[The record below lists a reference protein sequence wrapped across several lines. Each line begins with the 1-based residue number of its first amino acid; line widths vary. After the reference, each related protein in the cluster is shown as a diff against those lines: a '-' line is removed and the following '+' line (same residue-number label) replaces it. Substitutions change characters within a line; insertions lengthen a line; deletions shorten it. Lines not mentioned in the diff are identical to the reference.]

1 MRRNETLRR
10 TFLVFACINALSKK
24 ILRTALHA
32 GKNISLFVKNIRHI
46 FQITSHIFQNICLVF
61 SGFCH
66 VLISMKLQKRF
77 SSLSAQMPRRKNSC
91 VSHISPH
98 FFRSVRHMFHTIPH
112 KWHFLR
118 SKRTKLLPKWYKK
131 TFTNIKF
138 AAFRNICIISRY
150 FCTPIFQ
157 ILFCTKYVMR

>member
-1 MRRNETLRR
+1 MRRNETFRR

-32 GKNISLFVKNIRHI
+32 EKNISLFVKNIRHI

-77 SSLSAQMPRRKNSC
+77 SSLSAQMHAEKIRVFPTFLPTFSVPPGTC
-91 VSHISPH
+91 STQSHTSGTSYVQNAQNCSRNGIK
-98 FFRSVRHMFHTIPH
+98 RHLQT
-112 KWHFLR
+112 
-118 SKRTKLLPKWYKK
+118 
-131 TFTNIKF
+131 
-138 AAFRNICIISRY
+138 
-150 FCTPIFQ
+150 
-157 ILFCTKYVMR
+157 